1 VLIFSRNHVNNGG
14 STMGSELI
22 YEGKS
27 KRVYVKT
34 PDELVMEFKD
44 EVTAGDGA
52 YRAVAPGKG
61 VLCATTS
68 AYLFRYLEGR
78 GIRTHFLDYDGVR
91 RLTVRR
97 LRMIPLEVIVR
108 NYAYGSLL
116 KRMPLFRELQPLN
129 PPLVEFHYKDD
140 SLHDPLVLSEDV
152 VRVGLASRELLD
164 AMVEASL
171 RVNEELSKLLASKGL
186 TLVDAKFEFG
196 LLGGELLLAD
206 EISGDTVRVIDE
218 SGRHL
223 DKEVFR
229 RSRSV
234 EALLA
239 AYRELT
245 RRLGLE
251 VAYG

>member
-1 VLIFSRNHVNNGG
+1 MSLEI
-14 STMGSELI
+14 M

-34 PDELVMEFKD
+34 TDELVMEFKD

-52 YRAVAPGKG
+52 IRAVAPGKG
-61 VLCATTS
+61 VLCAAVS
-68 AYLFRYLEGR
+68 AYFFKHLESR
-78 GIRTHFLDYDGVR
+78 GIRTHFLSYDGVR

-97 LRMIPLEVIVR
+97 LRMVPLEVIVR

-140 SLHDPLVLSEDV
+140 SLHDPLVLVEDV
-152 VRVGLASRELLD
+152 VRAGLATRELLD

-171 RVNEELSKLLASKGL
+171 RANEELTKLLASKGL
-186 TLVDAKFEFG
+186 ALVDAKFEFG
-196 LLGGELLLAD
+196 LLGGELVLAD
-206 EISGDTVRVIDE
+206 EISGDTVRVLDE

-229 RSRSV
+229 RSKSV
-234 EALLA
+234 ELLLV
-239 AYRELT
+239 AYRELAS
-245 RRLGLE
+245 RLGLE
-251 VAYG
+251 VPTGR